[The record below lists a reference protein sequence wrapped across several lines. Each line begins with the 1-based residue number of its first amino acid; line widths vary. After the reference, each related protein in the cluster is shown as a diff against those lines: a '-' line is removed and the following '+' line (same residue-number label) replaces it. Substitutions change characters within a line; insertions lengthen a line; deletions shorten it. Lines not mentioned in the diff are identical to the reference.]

1 LELPRRSARRL
12 HLDTA
17 RTASSP
23 LALLRL
29 AYLTVTNA
37 FTFLRLLP
45 MADREKDIEIL
56 ALRHQLLVLRR
67 QVGKPAF
74 TQADRAFLAGLL
86 HGLPTGRLHRLMVL
100 VRPDTI
106 LCGHRDLLKRRHT
119 ATCAP
124 KRRGRPVP
132 CQNSFMAADQQIFAG

>member
-1 LELPRRSARRL
+1 MELPRRSARGL

-17 RTASSP
+17 WMASLP
-23 LALLRL
+23 LVLLRL

-37 FTFLRLLP
+37 FAFLRLLP

-86 HGLPTGRLHRLMVL
+86 HGLPTDRLRW
-100 VRPDTI
+100 RKDT
-106 LCGHRDLLKRRHT
+106 GS
-119 ATCAP
+119 A
-124 KRRGRPVP
+124 
-132 CQNSFMAADQQIFAG
+132 M